1 MHPFINICIVLL
13 CIISSFFNSQATD
26 TKPQTPNSLVLGLS
40 HVRSLYTPSMTL
52 LNSTNY
58 DFLDIIEPVTAY
70 TDGYLLSLNLGT
82 PPQVFQV
89 YLDTGSDLTWVPC
102 GTTSYQCMEC
112 GNDHS
117 SSKPSP
123 MFLPSQ
129 SSSNTMDLCG
139 SRFCVNVHSSDNRFD
154 PCAAA
159 GCDIPAFTGGLC
171 PRPCPPFSYTYGG
184 GALVLGSLARDSVT
198 LHGSM
203 HGIDPLSPVEFPGFS
218 FGCVGSSIREP
229 IGIAGFGKGKLS
241 LPSQLGF
248 LGKGFSHCFLG
259 FRFARNPNVTSPLVM
274 GDLAL
279 PAATD
284 GFLFTPML
292 RSVTYPNFYYIGLE
306 GVSLLGDGGSAA
318 AAMAA
323 APPSLSGVDPEGN
336 GGVLVDTGTT
346 YTHLPDPFYASLLSS
361 LGTAAPYERSRDLEA
376 RTGFDLCFRV
386 PCARAPCTAEDRLPA
401 ITLHLGGGARL
412 TLPKL
417 SSYYPV
423 TAVRDSVVVK
433 CLLFQRMDGGGGG
446 GPGAVLGSFQMQN
459 VEVVYDLVTGRV
471 GFLPRDCALR
481 A

>member
-1 MHPFINICIVLL
+1 
-13 CIISSFFNSQATD
+13 
-26 TKPQTPNSLVLGLS
+26 
-40 HVRSLYTPSMTL
+40 
-52 LNSTNY
+52 
-58 DFLDIIEPVTAY
+58 
-70 TDGYLLSLNLGT
+70 
-82 PPQVFQV
+82 
-89 YLDTGSDLTWVPC
+89 
-102 GTTSYQCMEC
+102 
-112 GNDHS
+112 
-117 SSKPSP
+117 
-123 MFLPSQ
+123 
-129 SSSNTMDLCG
+129 
-139 SRFCVNVHSSDNRFD
+139 
-154 PCAAA
+154 
-159 GCDIPAFTGGLC
+159 
-171 PRPCPPFSYTYGG
+171 
-184 GALVLGSLARDSVT
+184 
-198 LHGSM
+198 
-203 HGIDPLSPVEFPGFS
+203 
-218 FGCVGSSIREP
+218 
-229 IGIAGFGKGKLS
+229 
-241 LPSQLGF
+241 
-248 LGKGFSHCFLG
+248 
-259 FRFARNPNVTSPLVM
+259 
-274 GDLAL
+274 
-279 PAATD
+279 
-284 GFLFTPML
+284 ML

-459 VEVVYDLVTGRV
+459 VEVVYDLVAGRV